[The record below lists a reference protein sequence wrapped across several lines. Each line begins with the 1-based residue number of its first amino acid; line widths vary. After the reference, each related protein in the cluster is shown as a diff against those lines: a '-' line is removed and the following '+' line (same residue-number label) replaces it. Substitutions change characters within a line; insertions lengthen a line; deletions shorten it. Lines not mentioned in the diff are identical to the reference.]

1 MHVFFFRY
9 IYKCEGMYVCIYIC
23 NFGYADWGT
32 LIEVHPIVSRK
43 LQGVPFV
50 GERLLW
56 LCCSVRHVLLSTSAR
71 QDLRARVMK
80 SDNFLGKLVRSKKQQ
95 PSVFLAILIDGTLLN
110 MSSFSLLNVNVYL
123 DKIYCW
129 LRAVVP
135 MIAFENQVFS
145 ITFPT
150 EKVRI

>member
-32 LIEVHPIVSRK
+32 PNSLSKTSGGSICWWTTSLTLLQRATCVTFYFRSSRLASKGDEVWQFS
-43 LQGVPFV
+43 
-50 GERLLW
+50 
-56 LCCSVRHVLLSTSAR
+56 
-71 QDLRARVMK
+71 
-80 SDNFLGKLVRSKKQQ
+80 GKASPQQ
-95 PSVFLAILIDGTLLN
+95 KTAAKCFLAILIDGTLLN

-150 EKVRI
+150 EKVCI